1 MCIATP
7 VRVLQLKQTAAT
19 VEALGKK
26 SQVDV
31 SLLKNVKLGDYL
43 YASHGLAIKKVP
55 RPDAKKVLELIKS
68 WNE

>member
-7 VRVLQLKQTAAT
+7 VRVLKLKQTKAT

-43 YASHGLAIKKVP
+43 YASNGLAIKKVS
-55 RPDAKKVLELIKS
+55 RGDAEKVLELVRS